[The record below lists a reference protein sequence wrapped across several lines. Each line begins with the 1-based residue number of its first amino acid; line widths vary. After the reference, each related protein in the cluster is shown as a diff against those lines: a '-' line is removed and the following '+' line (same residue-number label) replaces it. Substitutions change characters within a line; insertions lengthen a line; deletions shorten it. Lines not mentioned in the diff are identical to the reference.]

1 MSVRKRGDKWYYDFI
16 VCHTRYRGVIPEARN
31 KARAQKAKAKIRLD
45 VYEGRYENGS
55 LRSFTE
61 FVEQVYMPDAQANK
75 RSFLSADA
83 IHVKVIL
90 KQFGNWQLN
99 EITPMLIERFK
110 RERVATPVRGGRPR
124 SAATVNRE
132 LQCLSKIFST
142 ARDNG
147 LVSENP
153 CRRVKL
159 LREDN
164 KRTRYLTESEEEAL
178 MAVLTGKHAYLRPI
192 VVIALQTAMRQGQ
205 IVNLRWQQADFQRDC
220 IYVTNTKSGKDR
232 VVPMNEIS
240 RQELLALRDNGL
252 ERVFDN
258 TLPQVKKSFRLAT
271 AKAKIE
277 DFRFHDLRHTAA
289 TRMADAGVDAFTIAA
304 ILGHAS
310 LQMASRY
317 THATD
322 EGKRKAIGG
331 LSKHGQE
338 SCHKIVTSIVND
350 RLVVNA

>member
-1 MSVRKRGDKWYYDFI
+1 MVR
-16 VCHTRYRGVIPEARN
+16 HTRYRGVIPEARN
-31 KARAQKAKAKIRLD
+31 KAQAKKAEAKIRLD
-45 VYEGRYENGS
+45 VYEGCYENGS

-99 EITPMLIERFK
+99 EITPMMIERFK
-110 RERVATPVRGGRPR
+110 RERVATPTRGGKPR

-132 LQCLSKIFST
+132 LQCLSKILST

-147 LVSENP
+147 LISENP

-192 VVIALQTAMRQGQ
+192 VVIALQTAMRQGE
-205 IVNLRWQQADFQRDC
+205 IVNLCWQQVDFQRDC

-240 RQELLALRDNGL
+240 RQELLARRDNGS

-258 TLPQVKKSFRLAT
+258 TSPQVKKSFRLAT
-271 AKAKIE
+271 AKAGIE

-289 TRMADAGVDAFTIAA
+289 TRMADAGVDAFTLAA
-304 ILGHAS
+304 ILGHAT

-322 EGKRKAIGG
+322 ESKRKAIGA
-331 LSKHGQE
+331 LSRYNSE
-338 SCHKIVTSIVND
+338 NCHKIVTSSVES
-350 RLVVNA
+350 RLVVNQ

>member
-1 MSVRKRGDKWYYDFI
+1 MSVKKRGDKWYYDFM
-16 VCHTRYRGVIPEARN
+16 VRHTRYRGVIQEARN
-31 KARAQKAKAKIRLD
+31 KAQANKAEAKIRLD
-45 VYEGRYENGS
+45 VYEGRFGNGS
-55 LRSFTE
+55 FRSFTE

-83 IHVKVIL
+83 IHAKVIL

-99 EITPMLIERFK
+99 EITPMMIEKFK
-110 RERVATPVRGGRPR
+110 RDRTATSVRGGKPR

-132 LQCLSKIFST
+132 LQCLSKILST

-147 LVSENP
+147 LISENP
-153 CRRVKL
+153 CSRVKL

-192 VVIALQTAMRQGQ
+192 VVLALQTAMRQGE
-205 IVNLRWQQADFQRDC
+205 IVNLRWPQVDFYRDC

-240 RQELLALRDNGL
+240 RQELLALRDNGS
-252 ERVFDN
+252 ERVFGN
-258 TLPQVKKSFRLAT
+258 TLPQVKKSFKVAT
-271 AKAKIE
+271 AKANIE

-304 ILGHAS
+304 ILGHAT

-322 EGKRKAIGG
+322 ESKRKAIAG
-331 LSKHGQE
+331 LSKHRQE
-338 SCHKIVTSIVND
+338 SCHKIVTSIVES
-350 RLVVNA
+350 RLAVNQ